1 MSGVAFI
8 FSSENERHFL
18 PLVCEGR
25 IMPRCFCKRNTIFV
39 LQKTI
44 QHFTS
49 TRSQTT
55 KGQTMP
61 TIQELAATWL
71 QAKADE
77 TAANARRLET
87 EEEILKLLPA
97 KEEGKTTTPIS
108 NTTRISTTGKIT
120 FKSDIAALQAL
131 TMSWP
136 EAMRPLKTKIEQ
148 DEPVLRQIR
157 TERPDLWRHIATAIT
172 VKPAKV
178 YIQIEVSDGV

>member
-1 MSGVAFI
+1 M
-8 FSSENERHFL
+8 
-18 PLVCEGR
+18 
-25 IMPRCFCKRNTIFV
+25 

-44 QHFTS
+44 QPFTS

-77 TAANARRLET
+77 TTANARRLEA

-108 NTTRISTTGKIT
+108 NSTRISTTGKLS
-120 FKSDIAALQAL
+120 FKADVAALEAL

-136 EAMRPLKTKIEQ
+136 EPMRPIKTKVEQ

-157 TERPDLWRHIATAIT
+157 AERPDLWRHIATAIT

-178 YIQIEVSDGV
+178 YVQIEVEDGV

>member
-1 MSGVAFI
+1 
-8 FSSENERHFL
+8 
-18 PLVCEGR
+18 
-25 IMPRCFCKRNTIFV
+25 
-39 LQKTI
+39 
-44 QHFTS
+44 
-49 TRSQTT
+49 
-55 KGQTMP
+55 MP

-77 TAANARRLET
+77 TAANARRIET
-87 EEEILKLLPA
+87 EVEILKLLPA

-108 NTTRISTTGKIT
+108 NSTRISTT
-120 FKSDIAALQAL
+120 FKLSFKADVSALQAL

-157 TERPDLWRHIATAIT
+157 AERPDLWRHIAPSIT

-178 YIQIEVSDGV
+178 YIQIEVQDGV

>member
-1 MSGVAFI
+1 MY
-8 FSSENERHFL
+8 
-18 PLVCEGR
+18 
-25 IMPRCFCKRNTIFV
+25 
-39 LQKTI
+39 
-44 QHFTS
+44 
-49 TRSQTT
+49 
-55 KGQTMP
+55 

-77 TAANARRLET
+77 TAANTRRLET

>member
-1 MSGVAFI
+1 M
-8 FSSENERHFL
+8 L
-18 PLVCEGR
+18 
-25 IMPRCFCKRNTIFV
+25 
-39 LQKTI
+39 
-44 QHFTS
+44 
-49 TRSQTT
+49 
-55 KGQTMP
+55 
-61 TIQELAATWL
+61 TIQELAAIWL

-108 NTTRISTTGKIT
+108 NTTRISTTGKLS
-120 FKSDIAALQAL
+120 FKADVSALQAL

-136 EAMRPLKTKIEQ
+136 EAMRPIKTKIEQ

-157 TERPDLWRHIATAIT
+157 AERPDLWRHIAPSIT

-178 YIQIEVSDGV
+178 YIQIEVQDGV

>member
-1 MSGVAFI
+1 
-8 FSSENERHFL
+8 
-18 PLVCEGR
+18 
-25 IMPRCFCKRNTIFV
+25 
-39 LQKTI
+39 
-44 QHFTS
+44 
-49 TRSQTT
+49 
-55 KGQTMP
+55 MP

-136 EAMRPLKTKIEQ
+136 ETMRPLKTKIEQ
-148 DEPVLRQIR
+148 DEPALRQIR
-157 TERPDLWRHIATAIT
+157 TERPDLWRQIATAIT

-178 YIQIEVSDGV
+178 YIQIEVQDGV

>member
-1 MSGVAFI
+1 
-8 FSSENERHFL
+8 
-18 PLVCEGR
+18 
-25 IMPRCFCKRNTIFV
+25 
-39 LQKTI
+39 
-44 QHFTS
+44 
-49 TRSQTT
+49 
-55 KGQTMP
+55 MP

-108 NTTRISTTGKIT
+108 NSTRISTTGKLS
-120 FKSDIAALQAL
+120 FKADVAALEAL

-136 EAMRPLKTKIEQ
+136 EPMRPIKTKVEQ

-157 TERPDLWRHIATAIT
+157 AERPDLWRHIATAIT

-178 YIQIEVSDGV
+178 YVQIEVSDGV